1 MGSDNNIQESVI
13 VYSTP
18 TCPICKQLKDF
29 LNEKNIEFEDINVAE
44 DQEKAK
50 EIAEKTG
57 QMGVPVIQI
66 GDNLVV
72 GFDKEKLKEAL
83 NIEE

>member
-1 MGSDNNIQESVI
+1 MADDINNQESVI

-18 TCPICKQLKDF
+18 TCPICKQVKDF
-29 LNEKNIEFEDINVAE
+29 LNAKNIEFEDINVAE
-44 DQEKAK
+44 NAEKAK

-57 QMGVPVIQI
+57 QMSVPVIQI
-66 GDNLVV
+66 GNNLLV